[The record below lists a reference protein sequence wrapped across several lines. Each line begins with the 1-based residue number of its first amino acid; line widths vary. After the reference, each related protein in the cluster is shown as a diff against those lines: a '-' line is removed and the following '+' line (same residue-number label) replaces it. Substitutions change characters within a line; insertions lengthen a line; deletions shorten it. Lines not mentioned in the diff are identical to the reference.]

1 MRKVIL
7 ILVLLAFLI
16 LTGLALWQHGLI
28 GIFEP
33 VFQSFGAAQ
42 IFWDLVI
49 ALSLFLVWMWKDA
62 RRAGRNPWPWLL
74 GTLATGSIAALLY
87 LIVYDEE
94 KQV

>member
-42 IFWDLVI
+42 IF
-49 ALSLFLVWMWKDA
+49 
-62 RRAGRNPWPWLL
+62 
-74 GTLATGSIAALLY
+74 
-87 LIVYDEE
+87 
-94 KQV
+94 